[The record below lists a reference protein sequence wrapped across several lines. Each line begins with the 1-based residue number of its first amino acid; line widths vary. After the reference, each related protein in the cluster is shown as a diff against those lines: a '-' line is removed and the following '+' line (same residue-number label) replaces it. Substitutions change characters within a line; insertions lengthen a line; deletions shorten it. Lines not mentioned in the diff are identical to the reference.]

1 MTQGIPPLC
10 SIDNFRQMSVITPST
25 FDVKK
30 LSVGEFKKLDN
41 GGATVYINYDGKRLR
56 IQAPRLPVPMS
67 ASDYQGNR
75 KFNVQFSFRD
85 RASNPKVAAYVKML
99 EDIDDFVVD
108 QAVKNAGKWLKMPG
122 ASKDAVK
129 LFFTP
134 SIRFSKDKDGNP
146 KDYPPTQKI
155 ALKERNGAF
164 DAELYDDKRHQIEGV
179 TPMDVLKRGAEV
191 TAINDATGIW
201 VVGNKF
207 GLTWKL
213 HQAMIN
219 VPGDG
224 GAAHGFL
231 GVDEDAES
239 VPVVSARGGAGAS
252 AAVSAAEEKDLMAAV
267 MPGTD
272 DADEDDE
279 DDVEEDEVVQAP
291 PPPVKKPVAAP
302 AAAAAPAVKKVVKKV
317 AGK

>member
-1 MTQGIPPLC
+1 
-10 SIDNFRQMSVITPST
+10 MSVITPST
-25 FDVKK
+25 FDIKK

-41 GGATVYINYDGKRLR
+41 GGATVYINYDGRRLR

-85 RASNPKVAAYVKML
+85 RATNPKVAAYVKML
-99 EDIDDFVVD
+99 EEIDDFVVD

-134 SIRFSKDKDGNP
+134 SIRYAKDKDGNP

-164 DAELYDDKRHQIEGV
+164 DAELYDDKKHQIEGV

-213 HQAMIN
+213 HQAMVN

-224 GAAHGFL
+224 GSTHGFL
-231 GVDEDAES
+231 GVDEDGAES
-239 VPVVSARGGAGAS
+239 VPVVAARPAGGAG
-252 AAVSAAEEKDLMAAV
+252 VSAAEEKELMAAV
-267 MPGTD
+267 MPGSD
-272 DADEDDE
+272 DAEEDEE
-279 DDVEEDEVVQAP
+279 DVEEDEVVQAP
-291 PPPVKKPVAAP
+291 PAPVKKVASPAP
-302 AAAAAPAVKKVVKKV
+302 APAAAPAVKKVIKKV